1 MWCQYAF
8 TCVHNETVIIFYC
21 GGANIM
27 DTVTLTIRLTPE
39 LKSQVEAIAK
49 SEDRSLNNLINI
61 ILKKYVKDMRE
72 SLDEKGSPGSKL

>member
-1 MWCQYAF
+1 
-8 TCVHNETVIIFYC
+8 
-21 GGANIM
+21 M